1 MATQKS
7 SEHNSISPVHFLRWD
22 LIMEDHLPRSSHRI
36 CFLLRVFS
44 TPPFQLKESLWFT
57 GYFHLPARSLLG
69 EAPEL
74 MATENRLRCHLCA
87 RCSLL
92 FQPILVSLGKH
103 RASRLLLHQKTK
115 SLTKKEAAGTGDLLT
130 LLSIPSPST
139 FDVFSSIAAVPS
151 SLQSLQGTA
160 WAGGARHLWVNT
172 RKCQRFRAVLLRK
185 AWIPVA
191 PKPWDKPKEQLWNS
205 RRPDVARRGPAA
217 WVPSLENKSGIG
229 PFPAQGS
236 PEPLR

>member
-1 MATQKS
+1 MGFDNGGSFAPKFT
-7 SEHNSISPVHFLRWD
+7 PDFL
-22 LIMEDHLPRSSHRI
+22 SAA
-36 CFLLRVFS
+36 CFFP
-44 TPPFQLKESLWFT
+44 PPFQLKESLWFT

-74 MATENRLRCHLCA
+74 VATEIRLRCHLCA
-87 RCSLL
+87 WCSLL
-92 FQPILVSLGKH
+92 FRTILVSMGKH

-115 SLTKKEAAGTGDLLT
+115 SLTKKQAAGTEALLA

-139 FDVFSSIAAVPS
+139 FDVFSLIAAVPS
-151 SLQSLQGTA
+151 SLQILQGTA
-160 WAGGARHLWVNT
+160 WGRPRHLWVNT

-205 RRPDVARRGPAA
+205 RRPDVARRAS
-217 WVPSLENKSGIG
+217 WIPSLENKSGIC
-229 PFPAQGS
+229 PFPALGTDPS
-236 PEPLR
+236 VLPPFPL